1 VLVHFEFVVRFELA
15 VHFVIVLEY
24 LESELEYL
32 ESELEYLGQVF
43 EDFDLEVELFA
54 RYFG

>member
-15 VHFVIVLEY
+15 VHFVIVFV
-24 LESELEYL
+24 YL